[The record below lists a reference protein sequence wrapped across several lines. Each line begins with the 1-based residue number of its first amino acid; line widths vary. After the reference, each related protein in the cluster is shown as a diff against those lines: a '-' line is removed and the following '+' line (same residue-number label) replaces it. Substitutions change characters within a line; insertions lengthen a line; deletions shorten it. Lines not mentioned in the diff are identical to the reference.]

1 MVVIAGLC
9 EVLKASPIASELF
22 LRVNAECVK
31 LWTISAKNTFREA
44 DFMKVTR
51 YCHVHPLLAHLL
63 LSIARTLRMI
73 IL

>member
-44 DFMKVTR
+44 DFMKVCVR
-51 YCHVHPLLAHLL
+51 H
-63 LSIARTLRMI
+63 
-73 IL
+73 

>member
-22 LRVNAECVK
+22 LRVNADCLK

-44 DFMKVTR
+44 DFMKV
-51 YCHVHPLLAHLL
+51 
-63 LSIARTLRMI
+63 SKIAY
-73 IL
+73 